1 MDIATIA
8 GIIAGVGV
16 ICMAMLSGGSFMQ
29 FVDLPSTLIVL
40 GGTCAAVL
48 IRFPLGGVLKA
59 LGLGLKIALRNP
71 AGSHRDMVE
80 EIARLGGIARK
91 SGPLGLDNEKV
102 EDDFLAKGIQLI
114 ADGHDPEF
122 IGESMAR
129 ESELKI
135 DRLTQGEK
143 IFRAIGDAAPAF
155 GMIGTLVGLIQM
167 LATMD
172 DPANIGPSM
181 AIALLTTLYGALI
194 ANLVAIPVAD
204 KLAAKLKD
212 AELNQALVTDGV
224 VQIRQNKN
232 PNLIREMLLAY
243 LPENARGPLK
253 DGQGGAQPAG
263 QPQAA

>member
-8 GIIAGVGV
+8 GIVAGIFV
-16 ICMAMLSGGSFMQ
+16 ICMAMLTGGSFMQ
-29 FVDLPSTLIVL
+29 FVDLPSTLIVI

-71 AGSHRDMVE
+71 SASHRDTVE

-91 SGPLGLDNEKV
+91 SGPLGLDNERV
-102 EDDFLAKGIQLI
+102 DDEFLAKGIQLI
-114 ADGHDPEF
+114 ADGHEVDF
-122 IGESMAR
+122 IAETMNR
-129 ESELKI
+129 EAELKL

-167 LATMD
+167 LATME
-172 DPANIGPSM
+172 DPSNIGPSM

-194 ANLVAIPVAD
+194 ANLIAIPVAD

-212 AELNQALVTDGV
+212 TELNQALVTDGI

-243 LPENARGPLK
+243 LPENARGPV
-253 DGQGGAQPAG
+253 GGNGGGQPAG

>member
-8 GIIAGVGV
+8 GVIAGIFV
-16 ICMAMLSGGSFMQ
+16 ICMAMLTGGSFGQ

-48 IRFPLGGVLKA
+48 IRFPIGGVLKA
-59 LGLGLKIALRNP
+59 LALGSKIAFRNP
-71 AGSHRDMVE
+71 SDSARDLIE
-80 EIARLGGIARK
+80 QIARLGGIARK
-91 SGPLGLDNEKV
+91 SGPLGLDNERV
-102 EDDFLAKGIQLI
+102 DDEFLGKGIQLI
-114 ADGHDPEF
+114 ADGHDVEF
-122 IGESMAR
+122 LQETMNR
-129 ESELKI
+129 EGELKI
-135 DRLTQGEK
+135 DRLQQGER

-194 ANLVAIPVAD
+194 ANLVAIPIAD
-204 KLAAKLKD
+204 KLGAKLKD
-212 AELNQALVTDGV
+212 AEINQTLVIDGV

-243 LPENARGPLK
+243 LPENARGPV
-253 DGQGGAQPAG
+253 DAPAGGAPSG

>member
-8 GIIAGVGV
+8 GVIAGIFV
-16 ICMAMLSGGSFMQ
+16 IAMAMLTGGSFMQ
-29 FVDLPSTLIVL
+29 FMDLPSVLIVI

-48 IRFPLGGVLKA
+48 IRFPITGVLKA
-59 LGLGLKIALRNP
+59 LALGARIAVANP
-71 AGSHRDMVE
+71 KGSHRDTIE
-80 EIARLGGIARK
+80 EIARLGGVARK
-91 SGPLGLDNEKV
+91 SGPLGLDNENV
-102 EDDFLAKGIQLI
+102 ADDFLAKGVQLI
-114 ADGHDPEF
+114 ADGHDAEF
-122 IGESMAR
+122 LRETMEREGALKTERLQTGER
-129 ESELKI
+129 
-135 DRLTQGEK
+135 
-143 IFRAIGDAAPAF
+143 IFRAIGDSAPAF

-194 ANLVAIPVAD
+194 ANLIAIPVAD

-212 AELNQALVTDGV
+212 TELTQAIVIDGV
-224 VQIRQNKN
+224 TQIRQNKN

-243 LPENARGPLK
+243 LPESARGPVPAK
-253 DGQGGAQPAG
+253 GGTAPAG